1 MKTNF
6 RTLFLALSISALFAA
21 CSDNDEPRP
30 AGPTITGV
38 EIGSDNNK
46 IGYAGGD
53 FHIDADITAAGGI
66 AEVQLEIHPESGP
79 GWEYD
84 SVYTE
89 GLAGLK
95 NAEFHKHIDI
105 PADAAIGHYHL
116 HLTVTDK
123 NGMKADI
130 EEEIEIK
137 QDATLPS
144 ISGLVAE
151 LDDSGNDLH
160 LEAAITA
167 PNKIAEVVVEIH
179 GAWENEYTYT
189 DAGMVG
195 QTAYNLHKHIDI
207 SAAPAGHYH
216 VHIKVVDQAGKER
229 EFEDHF
235 DKP

>member
-6 RTLFLALSISALFAA
+6 RSLFLALSISAFFAA
-21 CSDNDEPRP
+21 CSDDDEVLPVAP
-30 AGPTITGV
+30 PTITGV
-38 EIGSDNNK
+38 EIGSDNSK
-46 IGYAGGD
+46 IGYAGSD
-53 FHIDADITAAGGI
+53 FHIDAAITAPGSI
-66 AEVQLEIHPESGP
+66 AEIQVEIHPESGA

-89 GLAGLK
+89 GFAGLN
-95 NAEFHKHIDI
+95 NAQFHKHIDI
-105 PADAAIGHYHL
+105 PADAALGHYHL

-123 NGMKADI
+123 NGAKVDI

-144 ISGLVAE
+144 ISGLAVE
-151 LDDSGNDLH
+151 LEGNELH
-160 LEAAITA
+160 LEAAIAA
-167 PNKIAEVVVEIH
+167 PNRIAEVIVEIH
-179 GAWENEYTYT
+179 GTWENEYTYT
-189 DAGMVG
+189 DADMVG

>member
-6 RTLFLALSISALFAA
+6 KALFVALSISALFAA
-21 CSDNDEPRP
+21 CSDDDEVQPVAP
-30 AGPTITGV
+30 PTITGV
-38 EIGSDNNK
+38 EIGSDNSK
-46 IGYAGGD
+46 IAYAGGD
-53 FHIDADITAAGGI
+53 IHIDAAITAAAGI
-66 AEVQLEIHPESGP
+66 EGVQVEIHPESGD

-84 SVYTE
+84 SLFTE
-89 GLAGLK
+89 GFAGLN
-95 NAEFHKHIDI
+95 NAQFHQHIDI
-105 PADAAIGHYHL
+105 PVDAAPGHYHF

-123 NGMKADI
+123 NGVKADI

-144 ISGLVAE
+144 ISGLAVE
-151 LDDSGNDLH
+151 LEGTELH

-167 PNKIAEVVVEIH
+167 PNKIAEVNVEIH
-179 GAWENEYTYT
+179 GTWEDEYTYT
-189 DAGMVG
+189 DADMVG
-195 QTAYNLHKHIDI
+195 QTAYNFHKHIDI

-216 VHIKVVDQAGKER
+216 IYINVVDQAGKER

>member
-6 RTLFLALSISALFAA
+6 KALFLALSISALFAA
-21 CSDNDEPRP
+21 CSDDDDVLPVAP
-30 AGPTITGV
+30 PTITGV
-38 EIGSDNNK
+38 EIGSDNSK
-46 IGYAGGD
+46 VGYAGSD
-53 FHIDADITAAGGI
+53 IHIDAAITAAAGI
-66 AEVQLEIHPESGP
+66 AEVRVEIHPESGA

-89 GLAGLK
+89 GFAGLN
-95 NAEFHKHIDI
+95 NAQFHKHIDI
-105 PADAAIGHYHL
+105 PADAALGHYHL
-116 HLTVTDK
+116 HLIVTDK
-123 NGMKADI
+123 NGVKEDI

-144 ISGLVAE
+144 ISGLAVE
-151 LDDSGNDLH
+151 LEGNDLH
-160 LEAAITA
+160 LEAAIAA
-167 PNKIAEVVVEIH
+167 PNKIAEVIVEIH

-189 DAGMVG
+189 DADMVG
-195 QTAYNLHKHIDI
+195 QTAYDLHKHIDI